1 MPGDRAIGLL
11 GLRSA
16 SRLRP
21 LVAVMLLVGNFAA
34 TDLAIAQNAMAKD
47 AASSKSAS
55 TPAAKTS
62 GKRKAR
68 RTSVADARLEPAT
81 FADLAGWETDDHLKA
96 FKTFLKSCDD
106 TIRMAERPTTRAIAQ
121 CRVPGS
127 VLAAACRQ
135 AQSASVSIKA
145 AAKAYFEANFAPHR
159 VVHGKDEGLLTG
171 YYEPVMKGSRTR
183 QGRFQTPVYKRPTDL
198 MNLVDETDRASKPDG
213 LTHVRRT
220 SSGTAAYPT
229 RAEIEQGAL
238 DGKGLEL
245 LYLED
250 PVEAFFMHIQGS
262 GRVELTDGTTVR
274 INYDGKNG
282 HPYSSIGR
290 YLIENDILPANRM
303 SMKALGK
310 WLRADRDRGQKVM
323 WQNQS
328 YVFFR
333 ELAGGDGP
341 MGAMQVELTPGRSL
355 AVDPA
360 YHALG
365 TPIYLSVPG
374 LRGATKDNGFHRLM
388 VAQDVGSA
396 IKGAERGDIYFGSGE
411 TAGKRA
417 GTTRHAGNFYVLLP
431 VAAQAAAGQGLRFGE
446 HLQWQ
451 TTVKSAR

>member
-1 MPGDRAIGLL
+1 MLAATCAVVLIGGLL
-11 GLRSA
+11 A
-16 SRLRP
+16 STT
-21 LVAVMLLVGNFAA
+21 AA
-34 TDLAIAQNAMAKD
+34 TAQTAMAKD
-47 AASSKSAS
+47 ASPAKSSKKSAGGKGK
-55 TPAAKTS
+55 AA
-62 GKRKAR
+62 RN
-68 RTSVADARLEPAT
+68 SVPEAKLEAAS
-81 FADLAGWETDDHLKA
+81 FADLIGWETDDHLKA
-96 FKTFLKSCDD
+96 FKTFLKSCNDA
-106 TIRMAERPTTRAIAQ
+106 IRMAERPTTRAIAQ

-127 VLAAACRQ
+127 VLASACRL
-135 AQSASVSIKA
+135 AQSADVSTKA
-145 AAKAYFEANFAPHR
+145 AAKAFFEANFAPHR
-159 VVHGKDEGLLTG
+159 VVHTKNEGLLTG
-171 YYEPVMKGSRTR
+171 YYEPVMQGSRTR
-183 QGRFQTPVYKRPTDL
+183 QGKFQTPVYKRPTDL
-198 MNLVDETDRASKPDG
+198 MNVVDEADRASQPDG

-220 SSGTAAYPT
+220 SSGTSAYPT
-229 RAEIEQGAL
+229 RAQIEQGAL

-250 PVEAFFMHIQGS
+250 AVEAFFMHIQGS

-290 YLIENDILPANRM
+290 YLIENEILPANKM
-303 SMKALGK
+303 SMQALGK
-310 WLRADRDRGQKVM
+310 WLREDKERGQKVM

-333 ELAGGDGP
+333 ELGDGEGP

-374 LRGATKDNGFHRLM
+374 LKGAKKDDGFHRLM

-396 IKGAERGDIYFGSGE
+396 IKGAERGDIYFGSGKA
-411 TAGKRA
+411 AGKQA

-431 VAAQAAAGQGLRFGE
+431 VAAEAAAGQGLRFGE